1 MTGEPIKEGKTMKII
16 SLLTNFGAGLF
27 SGPVPP
33 VSLSLSARHWV
44 LLPRL
49 LPRLTKL
56 MLRPLGADGKVQK
69 TIKQVDH
76 LGKQPKEGGDDAAE
90 KPKKN
95 VNHSQLG
102 GVVCGVVVVTHVSG
116 ESRGFC

>member
-102 GVVCGVVVVTHVSG
+102 GVVRGVVVVTHEETDVSG
-116 ESRGFC
+116 

>member
-1 MTGEPIKEGKTMKII
+1 MTGEPIKEGKTIKII
-16 SLLTNFGAGLF
+16 SLLTNFGAGQF

-44 LLPRL
+44 LLLRL

-56 MLRPLGADGKVQK
+56 MLRPSGADSKVQE
-69 TIKQVDH
+69 TIKQVHH
-76 LGKQPKEGGDDAAE
+76 LRKQPKEGGDDAAE

-102 GVVCGVVVVTHVSG
+102 GVVCGVVVVTHVSE
-116 ESRGFC
+116 ESRRLC